1 MIFFYTS
8 DLHGDTNFYRE
19 LISIC
24 RNRKVDYLI
33 LGGDLLPRKGHNNKS
48 ITEQKKFIYDFLG
61 KTFKKIKQINN
72 ITIYAVFGN
81 HDWVAV
87 LEDFKDL
94 EKDGLVDLLHNTY
107 FKIKDN
113 FFITGYPYVPPTRFS
128 PKDFEKKDLN
138 EHQVSNL
145 TTFPVIT
152 ESGQIKMIKEK
163 QLFEKRTSIEEDLKE
178 FIEYAE
184 NNPEK
189 KIIYVIHSP
198 PFGTMLDRLY
208 NSQPAGSKAVKA
220 FIERVQPFMTLHG
233 HIHESPVVSNKYWE
247 KIGPTISINP
257 GQVGGFLSGVL
268 FNIDDPEQTL
278 YHIRYDK

>member
-24 RNRKVDYLI
+24 SDRKVDYLI

-48 ITEQKKFIYDFLG
+48 ITEQKKFIHDFLG
-61 KTFKKIKQINN
+61 KTFKKIKQINS

-81 HDWVAV
+81 NDWEAV
-87 LEDFKDL
+87 FEDFKVL
-94 EKDGLVDLLHNTY
+94 EKDSLVNILHNKY
-107 FKIKDN
+107 FEIRDN
-113 FFITGYPYVPPTRFS
+113 LLITGYPYVPPTRFS

-138 EHQVSNL
+138 AHQAANL
-145 TTFPVIT
+145 TTFPVIS
-152 ESGQIKMIKEK
+152 ESGHIKRIKENK
-163 QLFEKRTSIEEDLKE
+163 LFEKRTSIEEDLKE

-189 KIIYVIHSP
+189 KIIYVMHSP
-198 PFGTMLDRLY
+198 PYGTMLDRLY
-208 NSQPAGSKAVKA
+208 NSQPAGSKAIKA
-220 FIERVQPFMTLHG
+220 FIERIQPFMTLHG
-233 HIHESPVVSNKYWE
+233 HIHESPVVSYKYWE
-247 KIGPTISINP
+247 KIGPTISVNP

-268 FNIDDPEQTL
+268 FNIDDPEQTM
-278 YHIRYDK
+278 YHIQYDK